1 MSPGNDRFGVTRRAA
16 LAGGLALAAAGTAS
30 ADGRPPLAGQMKK
43 FTLHPSPRP
52 APEAPFKTKDGAA
65 TSLADFRGRVLLVN
79 YWATWCSPCVAEMPS
94 LDRLEAVLGG
104 ADFAILPIA
113 SDRAGLRVVEP
124 FYAKTDLKRLPIYLD
139 QDMKFTRGSGVRGL
153 PTTLIVDRAGREIGR
168 MEGDAVWDAPEAQA
182 LIRHYMAET
191 ADPPAAKT
199 GG

>member
-1 MSPGNDRFGVTRRAA
+1 MSPGNDRFGVTRRAM
-16 LAGGLALAAAGTAS
+16 LAGGLALAAAGTAR

-52 APEAPFKTKDGAA
+52 APEAPFKTKEGAA
-65 TSLADFRGRVLLVN
+65 TTLAEFRGRVLLVN

-94 LDRLEAVLGG
+94 LDRLEAALGG
-104 ADFAILPIA
+104 ADFAVLPIA

-124 FYAKTDLKRLPIYLD
+124 FYAKAELKRLPIYLD

-153 PTTLIVDRAGREIGR
+153 PTTLIVDRGGREVGR
-168 MEGDAVWDAPEAQA
+168 MEGDAAWDSVDAQA
-182 LIRHYMAET
+182 LIRHYMAEK
-191 ADPPAAKT
+191 ADPPMVKT

>member
-1 MSPGNDRFGVTRRAA
+1 MTRRAV
-16 LAGGLALAAAGTAS
+16 LAGSLTLVAAGTAR

-52 APEAPFKTKDGAA
+52 APEAPFKTKDGTA
-65 TSLADFRGRVLLVN
+65 TTLADFRGRVLLVN

-94 LDRLEAVLGG
+94 LDRLEEALGG
-104 ADFAILPIA
+104 GDFAVLPIA

-124 FYAKTDLKRLPIYLD
+124 FYAKAALKRLPIYLD

-153 PTTLIVDRAGREIGR
+153 PTTLIVDRAGREVGR
-168 MEGDAVWDAPEAQA
+168 MEGDAAWDAPEAEA
-182 LIRHYMAET
+182 LLRHYMAET
-191 ADPPAAKT
+191 AAPPVVKT